1 MKHSKSKK
9 NGFTLVELI
18 VVLTILAI
26 LAALLI
32 PALTGYIEN
41 AKKSKV
47 IAETRMLNE
56 AVQTV
61 TSELYAGSAQWK
73 VSKGGS
79 ATLASS
85 SGNPVKT
92 SSALAGVNL
101 KDCYNEVVK
110 LSEVP
115 SLQDGSG
122 HFFAIINGNGKVHSI
137 IYTARGYLGLYSS
150 DTKQYEAYKL
160 GEKTDYGTVSDAFY
174 SNGYY
179 NSIYYIAAIDEGN
192 STDPIVSYAW
202 SCVGIR
208 ATLGVGRLKKEE
220 ALHLLTKQRLHV
232 VLKM

>member
-1 MKHSKSKK
+1 MKYSKSKK
-9 NGFTLVELI
+9 SGFTLVELI

-32 PALTGYIEN
+32 PALTGYIEK
-41 AKKSKV
+41 AKKDKV
-47 IAETRMLNE
+47 IAETRMLHE

-85 SGNPVKT
+85 SGNPVKA

-101 KDCYNEVVK
+101 KDSYNETVK

-122 HFFAIINGNGKVHSI
+122 QFLAVVNGNGKVHSI

-150 DTKQYEAYKL
+150 DTKQYEAYKI
-160 GEKTDYGTVSDAFY
+160 GEKTAYGTVNDDFY

-179 NSIYYIAAIDEGN
+179 SSIYYNAAIDEGN
-192 STDPIVSYAW
+192 SNDLFVSIAW
-202 SCVGIR
+202 SCAGIR
-208 ATLGVGRLKKEE
+208 FTLEVGESP
-220 ALHLLTKQRLHV
+220 HN
-232 VLKM
+232 